1 MVGRLFGSGSWM
13 GAGVTGRGAAHGA
26 AGNGETVMAKMA
38 VANASD
44 RRQHRRVVI
53 EAPVGIAVSR
63 KGFGFLLW
71 KPQFYGAL
79 KDASVGGFLCL
90 SGRPVQAGSVVKLWL
105 DVELDKRP
113 QVLKMVGD
121 VMWSRP
127 GGAGGSHLIGV
138 SLRERPLRT
147 MKTWIRVMMDELRLH
162 DGARPV
168 SE

>member
-1 MVGRLFGSGSWM
+1 M
-13 GAGVTGRGAAHGA
+13 GKS
-26 AGNGETVMAKMA
+26 VMAKIA
-38 VANASD
+38 VANPSD

-53 EAPVGIAVSR
+53 EAPVGIAVSP
-63 KGFGFLLW
+63 KGLGFLLW

-90 SGRPVQAGSVVKLWL
+90 SGQPVKAGSVVKLWL
-105 DVELDKRP
+105 EVELDKRG

-121 VMWSRP
+121 VMWSRRGGG
-127 GGAGGSHLIGV
+127 GGAHLIGV

-147 MKTWIRVMMDELRLH
+147 MKAWIRVMMDELRLH
-162 DGARPV
+162 DGSRPV